1 MNTNHVYL
9 VDDNNSVRKS
19 LSRLIEHSGYKV
31 HSFENANI
39 FLKNEKIE
47 DNSIFIF
54 DVRMPDMS
62 GVELQINIIEKLSYH
77 PVIFIS
83 GESDSKEIIEAFKN
97 GAVDFILKPFD
108 FVVIERSIKKAFNL
122 LSKYISEKI
131 LKDLTISNLSKL
143 TPRESEVLNLMVN
156 GLRLKE
162 IANQLGISVSTIKI
176 HKSRILEKMQSKSI
190 VKISKLIE
198 MSKL

>member
-1 MNTNHVYL
+1 MNANHVYL

-19 LSRLIEHSGYKV
+19 LSRLIEHAGYIV
-31 HSFENANI
+31 HSFENAND
-39 FLKNEKIE
+39 FLRNEKIE

-62 GVELQINIIEKLSYH
+62 GVELQRNIIEKLSYH

-108 FVVIERSIKKAFNL
+108 FEVIEKSIKKAFKL
-122 LSKYISEKI
+122 LSDYISSKT

-162 IANQLGISVSTIKI
+162 VANQLSISVSTIKI
-176 HKSRILEKMQSKSI
+176 HKSRILEKMQNKSI
-190 VKISKLIE
+190 VEITKLIEISKL
-198 MSKL
+198 

>member
-19 LSRLIEHSGYKV
+19 LSRLIEHAGYKV
-31 HSFENANI
+31 HSFENANA
-39 FLKNEKIE
+39 FLKNEKVE
-47 DNSIFIF
+47 NNSIFIF

-62 GVELQINIIEKLSYH
+62 GVELQRNIIEKLSHH

-108 FVVIERSIKKAFNL
+108 FVVIEKSIKKAFNL
-122 LSKYISEKI
+122 LSKYISSKT

-162 IANQLGISVSTIKI
+162 VANQLSISVSTIKI
-176 HKSRILEKMQSKSI
+176 HKSRILEKMQNKSI
-190 VKISKLIE
+190 VEIAKLIE